1 MTCIALFDSGVGG
14 LSILPALENVIPHAD
29 IVYLADHAHS
39 PYGSKD
45 AQWLNSRM
53 AELVTQ
59 IEKQHQPDIIIIACN
74 TASTLCLDNLRALT
88 QTPIIG
94 VVPAIKTA
102 AQLSERKFIGILAT
116 PVTVAGEYL
125 QALINE
131 FASTCHVTK
140 VGSTELVTM
149 AERKL
154 CNSAIDTVKLQ
165 TLVAPFVTSQCDVVV
180 LGCTHFPHL
189 LTELKQ
195 CAPHIQW
202 IDSAN
207 AIAKR
212 CEHLLAAL
220 PTKSDAPHQANNH
233 LTKQAYFYSTGLI
246 DAQLTQ
252 TLYNMGFH
260 QINSK
265 AIP

>member
-1 MTCIALFDSGVGG
+1 MTCIALVDSGVGG
-14 LSILPALENVIPHAD
+14 LSILPAIKTVIPHAD

-39 PYGSKD
+39 PYGRKD
-45 AQWLNSRM
+45 AQWLNNRM
-53 AELVTQ
+53 AELVTL
-59 IEKQHQPDIIIIACN
+59 IEEQHQPDLIVIACN
-74 TASTLCLDNLRALT
+74 TASTVCLDNLRTLT
-88 QTPIIG
+88 QTPVIG

-102 AQLSERKFIGILAT
+102 AQLSEKKFIGILAT
-116 PVTVAGEYL
+116 PATVAGEYL
-125 QALINE
+125 QALIDE

-149 AERKL
+149 AEHKL
-154 CNSAIDTVKLQ
+154 SKGVVDTVRLQ
-165 TLVAPFVTSQCDVVV
+165 TIVAPFVSSQCDVVV

-202 IDSAN
+202 IDSAS

-212 CEHLLAAL
+212 CAHLLAAL
-220 PTKSDAPHQANNH
+220 SIRSDVPPQANSSPSNQTH
-233 LTKQAYFYSTGLI
+233 FYSTGPI
-246 DAQLTQ
+246 GAQLSQ
-252 TLYNMGFH
+252 SLRNMGFD
-260 QINSK
+260 QINSM